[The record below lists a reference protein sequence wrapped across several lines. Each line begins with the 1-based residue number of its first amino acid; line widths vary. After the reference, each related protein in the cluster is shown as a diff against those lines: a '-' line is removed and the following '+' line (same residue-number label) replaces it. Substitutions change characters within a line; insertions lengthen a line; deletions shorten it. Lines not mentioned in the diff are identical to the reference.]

1 MAPSRLSLHLSVYVQ
16 GKLNVSLHPPHKQ
29 KMKASCAYLAADPPE
44 EATRPAVYVV
54 PKGTGMQ
61 DPSGGVS
68 LATSEG
74 CVTPVQ
80 GWLLVKTEMRNCRGT
95 LLKGVVL
102 EAVRKSST

>member
-1 MAPSRLSLHLSVYVQ
+1 M
-16 GKLNVSLHPPHKQ
+16 
-29 KMKASCAYLAADPPE
+29 YLTAEPPE

-54 PKGTGMQ
+54 PKGTGMH

-74 CVTPVQ
+74 RIPPTQ
-80 GWLLVKTEMRNCRGT
+80 GWLLVNTKMRNCRGT